1 MKTNQYISRV
11 EGHGNLKI
19 DFNKNQAQV
28 IVEENERLFEQL
40 VVNYSYERAPFITAR
55 ICGICPTAH
64 YLASIKAIESAFDVK
79 PTENTIKLRELLLA
93 AQIVQSHTLHLFFL
107 VLPDYTKSQTV
118 KNFAQNFPAEFHL
131 GLTLKKLSDKIVNL
145 IGGREV
151 HPLTP
156 TVGGFKKLP
165 SYSKIKALAND
176 IAEALDEAQDAVRLF
191 DKIKYPEIQQ
201 QDFNYLNLKKDDHYP
216 LYQAEDIAFDEN
228 HNFKVEDYDLHIIEQ
243 ERAGTLVKF
252 SHLKHG
258 RQKKNIMVGALAR
271 LNNSSYLLNPI
282 AQQMLSKSQLNIPS
296 TNPFDNIKAQ
306 AIEVLHYLEQIKD
319 IIDGLTEQ
327 DMKNSNVKVIPK
339 ASHGVGAVEAPRGV
353 LYHYYKFNKQGQIL
367 KADIIPPTSQNM
379 LGLENDADQLIQVYE
394 QLSQAKKEQLVEQLV
409 RAYDPCLTCS
419 VH

>member
-1 MKTNQYISRV
+1 MKDTEYISRV

-19 DFNKNQAQV
+19 DFDKNQAQI

-40 VVNYSYERAPFITAR
+40 VVNYSYKRAPFITAR

-64 YLASIKAIESAFDVK
+64 YLASIKAIESAFEVK
-79 PTENTIKLRELLLA
+79 PPQNIIKLRELLLA
-93 AQIVQSHTLHLFFL
+93 AQIVQSHSLHLFFL

-156 TVGGFKKLP
+156 VVGGFSKFP
-165 SYSKIKALAND
+165 SYSKIKALADD
-176 IAEALDEAQDAVRLF
+176 IAKVLDEAQDTVRLF

-216 LYQAEDIAFDEN
+216 LYQAENIAFDEN
-228 HNFKVEDYDLHIIEQ
+228 HHFKVKDYDSHIIEE
-243 ERAGTLVKF
+243 ERSGTLVKF
-252 SHLKHG
+252 SYLKHG
-258 RQKKNIMVGALAR
+258 HQKKTMMLGALAR
-271 LNNSSYLLNPI
+271 INNSSYLLNPL
-282 AQQMLSKSQLNIPS
+282 AQKMLSKSQLIIPS

-306 AIEVLHYLEQIKD
+306 TIEILHYLEEMKN
-319 IIDGLTEQ
+319 IIDELTEK
-327 DMKNSNVKVIPK
+327 DLKNIKIKVTPK
-339 ASHGVGAVEAPRGV
+339 ASQGVGAVEAPRGV

-367 KADIIPPTSQNM
+367 KADIITPTAQNM
-379 LGLENDADQLIQVYE
+379 SGLETDADQLIQVYK
-394 QLSQAKKEQLVEQLV
+394 QLSQAKKEQLVEQLI